1 MLPQRY
7 NEPIDARQAVR
18 SNAEPPSP
26 TSQKEPLVPQPPRI
40 FIAGLFHETHTF
52 LDGTTKWDDF
62 QTVRGEEILRLKG
75 DSSPM
80 GGVLEV
86 AEQLGWN
93 VVPALSAAAYPSA
106 IVQDDMFERYWTEFS
121 AALTRCVASGPLDG
135 IFLVLH
141 GAMTC
146 ETIDDVEGVLLERLS
161 QQLQAVQRTSSTPI
175 PIFGVYDLHANFT
188 PKMARFSHCLVA
200 YRENPHADARES
212 AVRAAH
218 LLDRCLRTSEM
229 PRTLLAQ
236 PPIVWPPT
244 GTGTATDPMKTLL
257 QMARQLQVEHQNFW
271 EVNVTAGFAFAD
283 TFDTGVSFGIVT
295 TGSDDEAKSAL
306 KYLCDQAMQL
316 APLGN
321 VVERPVDDVLA
332 ELPRNEPGL
341 MVVVEP
347 SDNIGGGAPGDC
359 TGLLRAFIQHGFTN
373 TAVCLCDP
381 DSVRRL
387 QGQSPGMQ
395 IELAI
400 GGRGSRLDP
409 GPVVLTVTF
418 VRTCD
423 GHFEL
428 RDRQSHLASMVGD
441 RFNMGDCAIV
451 EYEGITILLTSVK
464 TPPMDLGQWL
474 HVGLDPSQFS
484 FVGVKAAVAHRRAW
498 DPISKGNVWVST
510 PGPCSSDLR
519 QLPYRKLRRPV
530 FPLDAIDS

>member
-1 MLPQRY
+1 M
-7 NEPIDARQAVR
+7 
-18 SNAEPPSP
+18 
-26 TSQKEPLVPQPPRI
+26 PQPPRI

-62 QTVRGEEILRLKG
+62 KILRGNEILTLNG

-80 GGVLEV
+80 GGCLE
-86 AEQLGWN
+86 AAARLGWH
-93 VVPALSAAAYPSA
+93 VVPALSIAAYPSA
-106 IVQDDMFERYWTEFS
+106 IVQDSVFEQYWTEFS
-121 AALTRCVASGPLDG
+121 AALAKCLESGPLDG

-161 QQLQAVQRTSSTPI
+161 RQLQATKQLSSKTI

-188 PKMARFSHCLVA
+188 PRMAQFSHCLVS

-212 AVRAAH
+212 AVRAVN
-218 LLDRCLRTSEM
+218 LLDRCLRTAEM

-244 GTGTATDPMKTLL
+244 GTGSSSDPMKTLL
-257 QMARQLQVEHQNFW
+257 QMARQLQAGHPNFW

-283 TFDTGVSFGIVT
+283 TFDTGVSFSIVT
-295 TGSDDEAKSAL
+295 TGNDDEARSAL
-306 KYLCDQAMQL
+306 NLLCVRALQL

-321 VVERPVDDVLA
+321 VVERPVDVVLA

-341 MVVVEP
+341 TVIVEP

-373 TAVCLCDP
+373 TSVCICDRE
-381 DSVRRL
+381 SVRKL
-387 QGQSPGMQ
+387 QGRSPGAHV
-395 IELAI
+395 ELAI

-409 GPVVLTVTF
+409 GPVDLQVRL

-423 GHFEL
+423 GLFEL

-441 RFNMGDCAIV
+441 RFNMGDCAVV
-451 EYEGITILLTSVK
+451 EYEGLTILLTSVK

-474 HVGLDPSQFS
+474 QVGLDPSKFS
-484 FVGVKAAVAHRRAW
+484 FVGVKAAVAHQRAW

-510 PGPCSSDLR
+510 PGPCSSDLI

-530 FPLDAIDS
+530 YPLDVIES

>member
-1 MLPQRY
+1 M
-7 NEPIDARQAVR
+7 
-18 SNAEPPSP
+18 
-26 TSQKEPLVPQPPRI
+26 PQPPRI

-62 QTVRGEEILRLKG
+62 QILRDNEILTLKG

-86 AEQLGWN
+86 AEQLGWT
-93 VVPALSAAAYPSA
+93 VFPALSVAAYPSA
-106 IVQDDMFERYWTEFS
+106 IVQDDVFERYWGEFS
-121 AALTRCVASGPLDG
+121 AALAKCLEAGPLDG

-146 ETIDDVEGVLLERLS
+146 ETIADVEGMLLERLS
-161 QQLQAVQRTSSTPI
+161 QQLLAAQQTSSKTI

-188 PKMARFSHCLVA
+188 PRMAQFSQCLVA

-212 AVRAAH
+212 AVRAVR
-218 LLDRCLRTSEM
+218 LLDRCIRTFEM

-244 GTGTATDPMKTLL
+244 GTGTASDPMKTLL
-257 QMARQLQVEHQNFW
+257 QMARQLQADHPNFW

-295 TGSDDEAKSAL
+295 TGDDDEARFSL
-306 KYLCDQAMQL
+306 KLLCDQALQL

-321 VVERPVDDVLA
+321 VVERPVAEVLG
-332 ELPRNEPGL
+332 ELSRNEPGL

-359 TGLLRAFIQHGFTN
+359 TGLLRAFIQNRFTN
-373 TAVCLCDP
+373 TAVCICDP
-381 DSVRRL
+381 DAVQNL
-387 QGQSPGMQ
+387 QGRSPGTQ
-395 IELAI
+395 VELSI
-400 GGRGSRLDP
+400 GGRGSRLDS
-409 GPVVLTVTF
+409 GPVDLTVRF

-423 GHFEL
+423 GRFEL

-441 RFNMGDCAIV
+441 RFNMGACAIV

-484 FVGVKAAVAHRRAW
+484 FIGVKAAVAHQRAW

-510 PGPCSSDLR
+510 PGPCASDLN
-519 QLPYRKLRRPV
+519 QLPYQQLRRPV
-530 FPLDAIDS
+530 FPLDTIDS

>member
-1 MLPQRY
+1 M
-7 NEPIDARQAVR
+7 
-18 SNAEPPSP
+18 
-26 TSQKEPLVPQPPRI
+26 PQPPRI

-52 LDGTTKWDDF
+52 LDGTTTWDDF
-62 QTVRGEEILRLKG
+62 QIVRGTEILTLKG
-75 DSSPM
+75 DSSPT

-86 AEQLGWN
+86 AERLGWN

-106 IVQDDMFERYWTEFS
+106 IVQDDVFERYWSEFS
-121 AALTRCVASGPLDG
+121 AALAKCLESGPLDG

-161 QQLQAVQRTSSTPI
+161 LQLQATQQPSSKTI

-188 PKMARFSHCLVA
+188 PKMAQFSHCLVS

-212 AVRAAH
+212 AVRAVR
-218 LLDRCLRTSEM
+218 LLDRCVRTAEI

-244 GTGTATDPMKTLL
+244 GTGTSSDPMKTLL
-257 QMARQLQVEHQNFW
+257 QMARQLQADHPDFW

-295 TGSDDEAKSAL
+295 TGADNEARSAL
-306 KYLCDQAMQL
+306 KVLCNRALQL

-321 VVERPVDDVLA
+321 VVERPVADVLA

-341 MVVVEP
+341 TVVVEP

-359 TGLLRAFIQHGFTN
+359 TGLLRAFIKQGFRN
-373 TAVCLCDP
+373 TAVCICDP

-387 QGQSPGMQ
+387 QGRSPGTQ
-395 IELAI
+395 VELSI

-409 GPVVLTVTF
+409 GPVDLTVTF

-423 GHFEL
+423 GRFEL

-441 RFNMGDCAIV
+441 RFDMGDCVIV

-474 HVGLDPSQFS
+474 HVRIDPSLFS

-510 PGPCSSDLR
+510 PGPCSSDLN
-519 QLPYRKLRRPV
+519 QLPYEKLRRPI
-530 FPLDAIDS
+530 FPLDVIDSQRNCSANSNS

>member
-1 MLPQRY
+1 M
-7 NEPIDARQAVR
+7 
-18 SNAEPPSP
+18 
-26 TSQKEPLVPQPPRI
+26 PQPPRI

-62 QTVRGEEILRLKG
+62 KIVRGNEILTLNG

-80 GGVLEV
+80 GGCLE
-86 AEQLGWN
+86 AAARLGWH
-93 VVPALSAAAYPSA
+93 VVPALSIAAYPSA
-106 IVQDDMFERYWTEFS
+106 IVQDSVFEQYWTEFS
-121 AALTRCVASGPLDG
+121 AALAKCLESGPLDG

-161 QQLQAVQRTSSTPI
+161 RQLQATKQLSSKTI

-188 PKMARFSHCLVA
+188 PRMAQFSHCLVS

-212 AVRAAH
+212 AVRAVN
-218 LLDRCLRTSEM
+218 LLDRCLRTAEM

-244 GTGTATDPMKTLL
+244 GTGSSSDPMKTLL
-257 QMARQLQVEHQNFW
+257 QMARQLQAGHPNFW

-295 TGSDDEAKSAL
+295 TGNDDEARSAL
-306 KYLCDQAMQL
+306 NLLCVRALQL

-321 VVERPVDDVLA
+321 VVERPVDVVLA

-341 MVVVEP
+341 TVIVEP

-373 TAVCLCDP
+373 TSVCICDRE
-381 DSVRRL
+381 SVRKL
-387 QGQSPGMQ
+387 QGRSPGAHV
-395 IELAI
+395 ELAI

-409 GPVVLTVTF
+409 GPVDLQVRL

-423 GHFEL
+423 GLFEL
-428 RDRQSHLASMVGD
+428 RDRQSHLASMVG
-441 RFNMGDCAIV
+441 
-451 EYEGITILLTSVK
+451 
-464 TPPMDLGQWL
+464 
-474 HVGLDPSQFS
+474 
-484 FVGVKAAVAHRRAW
+484 
-498 DPISKGNVWVST
+498 
-510 PGPCSSDLR
+510 
-519 QLPYRKLRRPV
+519 
-530 FPLDAIDS
+530 

>member
-1 MLPQRY
+1 MPH
-7 NEPIDARQAVR
+7 
-18 SNAEPPSP
+18 
-26 TSQKEPLVPQPPRI
+26 PPRI

-52 LDGTTKWDDF
+52 LDGTTTWNDF
-62 QTVRGEEILRLKG
+62 QIVRDAEMLTQKGE
-75 DSSPM
+75 SSPL
-80 GGVLEV
+80 GGALEV

-106 IVQDDMFERYWTEFS
+106 IVQDEVFERYWTEFS
-121 AALTRCVASGPLDG
+121 AALAKCIASGPLDG
-135 IFLVLH
+135 IFLILH

-146 ETIDDVEGVLLERLS
+146 ETIDDVEGVLLERLTG
-161 QQLQAVQRTSSTPI
+161 QLQPTQENSSKAI
-175 PIFGVYDLHANFT
+175 PIFGIYDLHANFT
-188 PKMARFSHCLVA
+188 PRMAQFSHCLVS

-212 AVRAAH
+212 AVRAVR
-218 LLDRCLRTSEM
+218 LLDRCLKTSEL

-236 PPIVWPPT
+236 PAIVWPPT
-244 GTGTATDPMKTLL
+244 GTGTASDPMKTLL
-257 QMARQLQVEHQNFW
+257 KTARQLQADHPSFQ

-283 TFDTGVSFGIVT
+283 TFDTGVSFGVVT
-295 TGSDDEAKSAL
+295 TGDDDEAKSAL
-306 KYLCDQAMQL
+306 KRLCDEALQL
-316 APLGN
+316 APLGD
-321 VVERPVDDVLA
+321 VIERPVDDVLA

-341 MVVVEP
+341 TVVVEP

-359 TGLLRAFIQHGFTN
+359 TGLLRAFIRHGFTN
-373 TAVCLCDP
+373 TAICICDP

-387 QGQSPGMQ
+387 QGRSPGVQ

-409 GPVVLTVTF
+409 GPVALTVKY

-441 RFNMGDCAIV
+441 HFNMGDCAIV

-474 HVGLDPSQFS
+474 HVGLDPSRFS

-498 DPISKGNVWVST
+498 DPISRGNVWVST
-510 PGPCSSDLR
+510 PGPCSSDLK
-519 QLPYRKLRRPV
+519 QLPYKKLRRPV
-530 FPLDAIDS
+530 FPLDTSEPSTT

>member
-1 MLPQRY
+1 M
-7 NEPIDARQAVR
+7 
-18 SNAEPPSP
+18 
-26 TSQKEPLVPQPPRI
+26 PQPPRI

-52 LDGTTKWDDF
+52 LDGTTKWADF
-62 QTVRGEEILRLKG
+62 QIVHGKELLTLKG

-86 AEQLGWN
+86 AELLGWQ
-93 VVPALSAAAYPSA
+93 VFPALSAAAYPSA
-106 IVQDDMFERYWTEFS
+106 IVQDDVFERYWTEFS
-121 AALTRCVASGPLDG
+121 AALAKCLESGPLDG

-146 ETIDDVEGVLLERLS
+146 ESIDDVEGVLLERLS
-161 QQLQAVQRTSSTPI
+161 LQLQATQQPSSKTI

-188 PKMARFSHCLVA
+188 PKMAQFSHCLVS

-212 AVRAAH
+212 AVRAVR
-218 LLDRCLRTSEM
+218 LLDRCLRTAEI

-244 GTGTATDPMKTLL
+244 GTGTSSDPMKTLL
-257 QMARQLQVEHQNFW
+257 QMARQLQADHPDFW

-295 TGSDDEAKSAL
+295 TGADDEARSVL
-306 KYLCDQAMQL
+306 KVLCDRALQL

-321 VVERPVDDVLA
+321 VVERPVADVLA

-341 MVVVEP
+341 TVVVEP

-359 TGLLRAFIQHGFTN
+359 TGLLRAFIKQGFRN
-373 TAVCLCDP
+373 TAVCICDP

-387 QGQSPGMQ
+387 QGRSPGTQ
-395 IELAI
+395 VELSI

-409 GPVVLTVTF
+409 GPVDLTVTF

-423 GHFEL
+423 GRFEL

-441 RFNMGDCAIV
+441 RFDMGDCAIV
-451 EYEGITILLTSVK
+451 AYEGITILLTSVK

-474 HVGLDPSQFS
+474 HVGIDPALFS

-510 PGPCSSDLR
+510 PGPCSSDLN
-519 QLPYRKLRRPV
+519 QLPYEKLRRPI
-530 FPLDAIDS
+530 FPLDVIDSQGNCSADSNS